1 VIHQPVFLVSQYSL
15 MPSWWLACG
24 DQSQCIGIGSA
35 LEALR
40 DDALYKYTFTF
51 LYFTSGTLLVVV
63 AVTSFVS
70 CARYMQYVLYT
81 DCTKSRDITI
91 EHLKFDLT
99 QLLFSFFVT
108 LSCARAHHK
117 HRQRVCLS
125 IRPSH
130 AYWYSVTTYDVRI
143 MCTSPSGS
151 PDQLSSSYLFRNKL
165 SKQQ

>member
-1 VIHQPVFLVSQYSL
+1 

-99 QLLFSFFVT
+99 QLLFSF
-108 LSCARAHHK
+108 LSHSAVLEHIISIGSVSVCPSVRHMHAGTASQLMMLGLCVFRHQVAQTNF
-117 HRQRVCLS
+117 HRH
-125 IRPSH
+125 IYF
-130 AYWYSVTTYDVRI
+130 AI
-143 MCTSPSGS
+143 
-151 PDQLSSSYLFRNKL
+151 N
-165 SKQQ
+165 